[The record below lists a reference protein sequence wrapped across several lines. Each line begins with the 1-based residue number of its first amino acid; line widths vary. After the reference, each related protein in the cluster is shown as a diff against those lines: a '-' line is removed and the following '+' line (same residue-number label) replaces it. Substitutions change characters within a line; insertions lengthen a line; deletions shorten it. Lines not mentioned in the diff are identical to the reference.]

1 MIKLFFCHS
10 GKQTKIQ
17 NRCEQIILDPL
28 ILKALIII
36 SPRVII
42 KAIIIIFIFLRLE
55 EERERKKEDVD
66 SEKGDRGGREREAR
80 ENSGN
85 IILGRMIF
93 AAAKGA
99 CKPNWMGSAPEKQTS
114 SQNH

>member
-1 MIKLFFCHS
+1 M
-10 GKQTKIQ
+10 
-17 NRCEQIILDPL
+17 
-28 ILKALIII
+28 
-36 SPRVII
+36 
-42 KAIIIIFIFLRLE
+42 E
-55 EERERKKEDVD
+55 EERERKREDVE
-66 SEKGDRGGREREAR
+66 SEEGDGGGREREAR

-99 CKPNWMGSAPEKQTS
+99 CKRNWMGSAPEKQTS